1 MTKEWIAEYNGHRI
15 RVQNT
20 WFSGARLYIDGEC
33 RDICKQIFVVS
44 GAFPRLSASFVNSD
58 SQKHVVEVFLKAP
71 FFTVQA
77 KICVDGRQIGGDVF

>member
-20 WFSGARLYIDGEC
+20 WFSGARLYVDGEC
-33 RDICKQIFVVS
+33 RDTNQQIFGVS
-44 GAFPRLSASFVNSD
+44 GAIPRLSARLVDSDGQTRVIEIFV
-58 SQKHVVEVFLKAP
+58 KAP
-71 FFTVQA
+71 FFTVKA

>member
-33 RDICKQIFVVS
+33 RDTNQQFFALS
-44 GAFPRLSASFVNSD
+44 GAIPRLSACLVD
-58 SQKHVVEVFLKAP
+58 SEGQKHVIEVFAKAP
-71 FFTVQA
+71 LFTVKA
-77 KICVDGRQIGGDVF
+77 KICVDGRQIGGDGF

>member
-1 MTKEWIAEYNGHRI
+1 VTKEWIAEHSGHRI

-33 RDICKQIFVVS
+33 RDTNQQFFAVS
-44 GAFPRLSASFVNSD
+44 GAMPRLSARLVD
-58 SQKHVVEVFLKAP
+58 SEGQTHVIEVFIKAP
-71 FFTVQA
+71 LFTVKT